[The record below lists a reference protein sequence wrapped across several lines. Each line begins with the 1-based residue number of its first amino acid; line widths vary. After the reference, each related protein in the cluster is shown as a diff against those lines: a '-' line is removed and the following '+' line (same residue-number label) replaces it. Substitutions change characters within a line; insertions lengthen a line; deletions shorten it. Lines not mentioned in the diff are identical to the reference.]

1 MVTKTIIRHLQKT
14 TNSTKQL
21 ESALVCSLAQQR
33 NIDISQSPFLSS
45 CLPVLDSER
54 KIYNLVADY
63 LHSKSI
69 KLTIT
74 DLITIFNQLI
84 PAATKK
90 SFGAVYT
97 PHEICDYIVKEVLKK
112 RTSPPVVLDPSC
124 GCGAFL
130 LEYAEQTHKKFGI
143 SFAEIAQKYIYG
155 VDVDTNALNQATKLL
170 ALQALLH
177 GEIISEFK
185 FKCADFLDPETIAQ
199 LKQES
204 GNFDTIIGNPPYVR
218 THNMTDTMKASMAH
232 WSVDG
237 DFYMPFFEAG
247 ISTLKDDGCLAYIT
261 SNSYLQNKNGKK
273 LKEFFASQNGEMRVL
288 NFGASQLFDSAMTYV
303 CVTLFDK
310 KVKKSLLKYADVDSV
325 EKLKKP
331 NYCTHQLAAIIGDN
345 SWQLSANVSAKIS
358 KIEATGKPLSS
369 WLIRN
374 GIATLRDNIFIFKPI
389 GEDDDYYWR
398 EWNGKEYKIEK
409 GVCVPIVRNNNLK
422 TAVDVERYQEIAIYP
437 YRISNKKAV
446 ILQEDE
452 LVWKYENAYEFL
464 FECKN
469 ELDMRDKGRKEYA
482 AWYAYGRTQGLLGF
496 GKKLLL
502 PTIVSTPVA
511 VMCEDESYLFY
522 GGIAIFSQK
531 SGEDAELELRWLQKI
546 LLSDVF
552 KWYIQMTSKR
562 YSGGYYALAKGFIQK
577 FGVADCGKDEM
588 EWLIGEDNWDKVNSF
603 LLEKYGV
610 WLR

>member
-1 MVTKTIIRHLQKT
+1 MITKSTIRYLTKI
-14 TNSTKQL
+14 TNSPKQL
-21 ESALVCSLAQQR
+21 ESALICAFAEQHNLTL
-33 NIDISQSPFLSS
+33 SQSPFLSS
-45 CLPVLDSER
+45 CLHVLDSEQ
-54 KIYNLVADY
+54 KTYNLVADY
-63 LHSKSI
+63 LRSKSI

-74 DLITIFNQLI
+74 DLITIFDQLI

-185 FKCADFLDPETIAQ
+185 LKCANFLDPETIAQ

-204 GNFDTIIGNPPYVR
+204 GSFDTIIGNPPYVR
-218 THNMTDTMKASMAH
+218 IHNMTDTMKASMAH

-247 ISTLKDDGCLAYIT
+247 ISTLKEDGCLAYIT

-303 CVTLFDK
+303 CVTFFDK
-310 KVKKSLLKYADVDSV
+310 NVKKSLLKYADVDSV

-331 NYCTHQLAAIIGDN
+331 NYCTHQLVAIIGDN

-358 KIEATGKPLSS
+358 KIEATGKSLSS
-369 WLIRN
+369 
-374 GIATLRDNIFIFKPI
+374 
-389 GEDDDYYWR
+389 
-398 EWNGKEYKIEK
+398 
-409 GVCVPIVRNNNLK
+409 
-422 TAVDVERYQEIAIYP
+422 
-437 YRISNKKAV
+437 
-446 ILQEDE
+446 
-452 LVWKYENAYEFL
+452 
-464 FECKN
+464 
-469 ELDMRDKGRKEYA
+469 
-482 AWYAYGRTQGLLGF
+482 
-496 GKKLLL
+496 
-502 PTIVSTPVA
+502 
-511 VMCEDESYLFY
+511 
-522 GGIAIFSQK
+522 
-531 SGEDAELELRWLQKI
+531 
-546 LLSDVF
+546 
-552 KWYIQMTSKR
+552 
-562 YSGGYYALAKGFIQK
+562 
-577 FGVADCGKDEM
+577 
-588 EWLIGEDNWDKVNSF
+588 
-603 LLEKYGV
+603 
-610 WLR
+610 

>member
-1 MVTKTIIRHLQKT
+1 MITKPIIRHLTKI
-14 TNSTKQL
+14 TNSPKQL
-21 ESALVCSLAQQR
+21 ENALICTFAQQHKLSLSKLPFLCKDFCIHDSKSYALVA
-33 NIDISQSPFLSS
+33 
-45 CLPVLDSER
+45 
-54 KIYNLVADY
+54 AY
-63 LHSKSI
+63 LRSKSI

-74 DLITIFNQLI
+74 DLITIFDQLI

-112 RTSPPVVLDPSC
+112 RTSPIVVLDPSC

-185 FKCADFLDPETIAQ
+185 LKCADFLDPETIAQ

-204 GNFDTIIGNPPYVR
+204 GSFDTIIGNPPYVR

-247 ISTLKDDGCLAYIT
+247 ISTLKEDGCLAYIT

-310 KVKKSLLKYADVDSV
+310 NVKKSLLKYADIDSV

-398 EWNGKEYKIEK
+398 EWNGKKYKIEK

-422 TAVDVERYQEIAIYP
+422 TDADVERYKEIAIYP

-452 LVWKYENAYEFL
+452 LVWKYENAY
-464 FECKN
+464 
-469 ELDMRDKGRKEYA
+469 
-482 AWYAYGRTQGLLGF
+482 GRTQGLLGF

-502 PTIVSTPVA
+502 PAIVSTPVA
-511 VMCEDESYLFY
+511 VMCNDENCLFY

-562 YSGGYYALAKGFIQK
+562 YSGGYYALAKGFIQN
-577 FGVADCGKDEM
+577 FGVVDCGRDEI
-588 EWLIGEDNWDKVNSF
+588 EWLVREGDWEKVNAF

-610 WLR
+610 RLR